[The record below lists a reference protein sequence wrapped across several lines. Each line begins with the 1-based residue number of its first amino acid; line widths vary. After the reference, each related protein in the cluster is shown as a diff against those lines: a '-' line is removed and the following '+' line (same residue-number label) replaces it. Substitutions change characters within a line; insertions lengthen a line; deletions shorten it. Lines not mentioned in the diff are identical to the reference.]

1 LLGEPITAQKA
12 LEWGLVHE
20 LVPRGQLEKR
30 GLVWAERFLK
40 LPAEAIRQTKM
51 LVHLDEGSQPKVAYR
66 ADTDAYIRCLQ
77 LSDAT
82 EGIRAFIEKRSAN
95 FGKRD

>member
-1 LLGEPITAQKA
+1 
-12 LEWGLVHE
+12 
-20 LVPRGQLEKR
+20 
-30 GLVWAERFLK
+30 
-40 LPAEAIRQTKM
+40 M